1 VANSNRRKNSI
12 DSLLID
18 GTLSTNWVET
28 SKHIA
33 QFYKELYTEQFICRP
48 LLVALLLILLVSLAE
63 AEAIWL
69 EREFEEKEVLEVMKA
84 MNCDKA

>member
-18 GTLSTNWVET
+18 GTLSTNWVEI
-28 SKHIA
+28 SKHIV

>member
-1 VANSNRRKNSI
+1 
-12 DSLLID
+12 
-18 GTLSTNWVET
+18 
-28 SKHIA
+28 
-33 QFYKELYTEQFICRP
+33 
-48 LLVALLLILLVSLAE
+48 VALLLILLVSLAE